1 MEEGKAVR
9 TVGGM
14 DAGYLFEFT
23 PEGVFLTVYPS
34 TEGDLSFELSDM
46 RQVLQEYSVVDYD
59 IALLSRAVREASGRP
74 VKLSGIFEEPENS
87 ESTFANVVVEVS
99 KDRMQ
104 ATVRFDTSAG
114 MKSPTVGMVMEALK
128 EKNISFGIDT
138 GAIKEGVRT
147 MTPFVAARGVPP
159 VHGENAR
166 IERRFD
172 LGVKGQPVIYEYDR
186 VDYKNLNLFV
196 LAKRNDVLAVRI
208 PQTPG
213 TPGTNVFGDEVAA
226 RHGRPTPMPMGKNT
240 RVVGENDL
248 VANIDGQIVDKKTTI
263 SVDPHLLLQG
273 GVNVGTGNID
283 FTGSVEIKGNVEQ
296 GFVVKATG
304 DVDISGTVNGATV
317 EGRNV
322 FIGGGINGMNKA
334 KIKAGEDIRAAFV
347 EMADVE
353 AGSDI
358 YITDVALH
366 SHLRAGKKIILE
378 GKKAQI
384 TGGTAEAGEEIRATC
399 IGNSANVVTKVAVG
413 IDPNVQKQYKAA
425 CLRYKESKKR
435 LQQIT
440 QTLNTLSKIDVSRLP
455 QERIDQINALTRSQF
470 PLAGQIR
477 KDENLIKQLEQQ
489 LAEMKRGKILV
500 SDTIYAG
507 TRLAINSV
515 QRPVLSEIKRCSL
528 TMDNDQIMIGPS

>member
-1 MEEGKAVR
+1 MEEEKSFRTLGGK
-9 TVGGM
+9 

-46 RQVLQEYSVVDYD
+46 RQILQEYSVVDYD
-59 IALLSRAVREASGRP
+59 IALLSRVVREASGRP
-74 VKLSGIFEEPENS
+74 VKLSGSFEEPENS
-87 ESTFANVVVEVS
+87 EFTFADIIVEVS

-104 ATVRFDTSAG
+104 ATVRFDTSVG

-128 EKNISFGIDT
+128 EKNISYGIDT
-138 GAIKEGVRT
+138 GAIKEGIRT
-147 MTPFVAARGVPP
+147 MVPFVVARGVPP

-172 LGVKGQPVIYEYDR
+172 LGVKGQPVIYEYDK

-196 LAKRNDVLAVRI
+196 LAKKNDVLAVRI
-208 PQTPG
+208 PQTAG
-213 TPGTNVFGDEVAA
+213 TPGTNVFGDEVMA

-240 RVVGENDL
+240 RVVGENEL

-273 GVNVGTGNID
+273 GVNMGTGNVD
-283 FTGSVEIKGNVEQ
+283 FTGSVEIKGSVEQ

-304 DVDISGTVNGATV
+304 DIDISGTVNGATV
-317 EGRNV
+317 EGRNI
-322 FIGGGINGMNKA
+322 FIGGGVNGMNKA
-334 KIKAGEDIRAAFV
+334 KIRAGEDMRAAFV

-353 AGSDI
+353 AGKDI

-366 SHLRAGKKIILE
+366 SHLRAGKKIVLE

-500 SDTIYAG
+500 ADTIYAG
-507 TRLAINSV
+507 ARVAINSV
-515 QRPVLSEIKRCSL
+515 QRPINSEIKRCTL
-528 TMDNDQIMIGPS
+528 TMDNDRIMIGPY